1 MKIENTFIAPPI
13 ISLRDGIKKLSTLLE
28 ARPKA
33 PASISD
39 EQLDTLAHFHDFQVR
54 LGAVLEVYEL
64 EIDKMLNE
72 L

>member
-1 MKIENTFIAPPI
+1 MKIENTFITPPI

-33 PASISD
+33 PANIAP
-39 EQLDTLAHFHDFQVR
+39 EQLALLEHFHDFQVR
-54 LGAVLEVYEL
+54 LGAVLDVYEM